1 MKECVV
7 CLPLTLL
14 SDIKPGFLLTPFV
27 VSMMAQLAGFTSVCC
42 INLTGLRYQN
52 MTEKDTADRLTRF
65 KVLLKRLGIQINHY
79 WIDSDPSHVLRLQNY
94 CDRLANSGELRAS
107 VRSVLICQCGAV
119 EVVAEAINSDWIA
132 DGKVLERRNDQIF
145 CKLCN
150 ASLEKVRK
158 SCLLLE
164 SHFKNVEIVTLPSFY
179 KKEVG
184 ALQEFDQ
191 PLLVSRN
198 RKSDHSVVLF
208 GQTWQL
214 DTDFCW
220 SLLFCSLLEDGFQ
233 PTTIVVSNH
242 NLKQLVWALGI
253 SRKLSDR
260 ITGVT
265 AVVTPYV
272 NFGEVGSQLSTI
284 GTIQELVDRYG
295 CLPTRLILGSALKW
309 EQKEICVS
317 SKTIFWALKGLS
329 RKPFTTIGEPI
340 ESANQISGI
349 PTLMDG
355 NLIDNLITNLRKEDS
370 LTLSQ
375 YHQILLGK
383 ENYEQ

>member
-1 MKECVV
+1 MKKCVV

-14 SDIKPGFLLTPFV
+14 SEVKLGFVLTPFV
-27 VSMMAQLAGFTSVCC
+27 VSMVAQLAGLTSVCC
-42 INLTGLRYQN
+42 VNMTGLRYRDV
-52 MTEKDTADRLTRF
+52 TEKDMASRFDGF
-65 KVLLKRLGIQINHY
+65 KVILKRLGLRIDHY
-79 WIDSDPSHVLRLQNY
+79 WADCDPKHVLRLQNY
-94 CDRLANSGELRAS
+94 CDRLVDLGELRTS

-119 EVVAEAINSDWIA
+119 EVVAEAVDSDWIV
-132 DGKVLERRNDQIF
+132 DGKVLERRNDQVF

-150 ASLEKVRK
+150 ASLEKVQK
-158 SCLLLE
+158 PCLLLE
-164 SHFKNVEIVTLPSFY
+164 SRFKNVEIVTLPSFY

-191 PLLVSRN
+191 PLLVSRD
-198 RKSDHSVVLF
+198 RKCDHSVVLF

-317 SKTIFWALKGLS
+317 SKTIFWTLKGLS
-329 RKPFTTIGEPI
+329 RKPTITTDGLIN
-340 ESANQISGI
+340 STNDISRI
-349 PTLMDG
+349 PMLMDG

-375 YHQILLGK
+375 YHQILLGR